1 MFRLKNRIKHYLL
14 TGLIVVV
21 PVAITLY
28 IIQALIGVMDA
39 FLSVIPQ
46 PYQPDTLLGFHLP
59 GLGLVLLIILLFV
72 VGIATHNYAGKKM
85 VVFGEALVRR
95 IPVVRNIYQALKQFT
110 EAIFLNSGGHFKQV
124 VMLEFPRKGI
134 FSLGFS
140 AGPARGELER
150 QAGERIWHIFIPCTP
165 NPTTGY
171 YVLAPEKDLLFLQMS
186 VEEAFKLIISGGLI
200 APRFDSQPSS
210 SSASQPPA
218 I

>member
-1 MFRLKNRIKHYLL
+1 VSRLKIRIKHYLL

-21 PVAITLY
+21 PAAITLY
-28 IIQALIGVMDA
+28 IIQALIGVMDQV
-39 FLSVIPQ
+39 LSIIPQ
-46 PYQPDTLLGFHLP
+46 PYHPDTLLGFHLP
-59 GLGLVLLIILLFV
+59 GLGLVLLILLIFV

-85 VVFGEALVRR
+85 VGFGEALVRR

-124 VMLEFPRKGI
+124 VMLEFPRKGV

-171 YVLAPEKDLLFLQMS
+171 YVLAPEKDLLLLQMS

-200 APRFDSQPSS
+200 APGSDSRPSPG
-210 SSASQPPA
+210 SASRPPA